1 MRHYASRGL
10 LAVLSGFIAVT
21 AIAGAIFVVPTLP
34 PEWLEGSVLDS
45 YTIPAFALGFV
56 GGLAVVTLIALVV
69 RPDLAGFVAV
79 VTGMAMV
86 AFEIVEISVVG
97 FSLVDYGIGEPV
109 AWLQVV
115 YLVVG
120 TLTAG
125 AGYALWRATAEDR
138 ERISRTSAAASA
150 IHG

>member
-69 RPDLAGFVAV
+69 RPDLAGIVAT
-79 VTGMAMV
+79 VTGVAMV

-97 FSLVDYGIGEPV
+97 FSLIDYGIGEPA

-125 AGYALWRATAEDR
+125 AGYALWRASAEDR
-138 ERISRTSAAASA
+138 ERMSRTSAAATA